1 MTPLRKPTLVKI
13 CGQTSAASA
22 EASLAMGASFL
33 GFIFHR
39 SSPRSITPER
49 AAGIKTHSARRV
61 GVFVRQGAAEICD
74 IMQRA
79 GLHYAQLHG
88 RQSVED
94 AQSIGAERV
103 IRVLWPQACAD
114 PAELQ
119 QQLDTWAPHCAYFL
133 LDAGRSPGA
142 GGTGQSLD
150 VAQFSQLRI
159 PRPWFLAGGLSARNL
174 PGILTHCAPDG
185 IDLNTG
191 VELAPGL
198 KHPPLILSALC
209 ALSRRA

>member
-1 MTPLRKPTLVKI
+1 MTPPRCKPIVKI

-39 SSPRSITPER
+39 SSPRCITPER
-49 AAGIKTHSARRV
+49 AAAISTHSARRV
-61 GVFVRQGAAEICD
+61 GVFVRQTAPEILET
-74 IMQRA
+74 MQRA
-79 GLHYAQLHG
+79 RLHYAQFHG
-88 RQSVED
+88 RQSIED
-94 AQSIGAERV
+94 AQRIGAQRV

-114 PAELQ
+114 MAELQ
-119 QQLDTWAPHCAYFL
+119 HLLDTWAPHCAYFL
-133 LDAGRSPGA
+133 LDAGRAPGA

-150 VAQFSQLRI
+150 VAQLAQLRI
-159 PRPWFLAGGLSARNL
+159 PRPWFLAGGLSAANL
-174 PGILTHCAPDG
+174 PLLLTRCMPDG

-198 KHPPLILSALC
+198 KHPALILA
-209 ALSRRA
+209 AMRAIPR

>member
-1 MTPLRKPTLVKI
+1 MNASRPKPFIKI

-39 SSPRSITPER
+39 SSPRCISPER
-49 AAGIKTHSARRV
+49 AAGISTHSARRV
-61 GVFVRQGAAEICD
+61 GVFVRQQAAEIRET
-74 IMQRA
+74 MQRA

-94 AQSIGAERV
+94 AQRIGPERV

-114 PAELQ
+114 TAELQ
-119 QQLDTWAPHCAYFL
+119 RLLDAWAPHCAYFL
-133 LDAGRSPGA
+133 LDAGSAPGS
-142 GGTGQSLD
+142 GGTGRALE
-150 VAQFSQLRI
+150 VAQLAQLRI
-159 PRPWFLAGGLSARNL
+159 PRPWLLAGGLSAGNIPRAL
-174 PGILTHCAPDG
+174 AQCAPDG
-185 IDLNTG
+185 LDLNTG

-198 KHPPLILSALC
+198 KHPPLILAAMRAL
-209 ALSRRA
+209 RG

>member
-1 MTPLRKPTLVKI
+1 MSQRQKTPLVKI

-49 AAGIKTHSARRV
+49 AAGISTHSARRV
-61 GVFVRQGAAEICD
+61 GVFVRQGAAEIRD
-74 IMQRA
+74 TMQRA

-88 RQSVED
+88 RQSIAD

-103 IRVLWPQACAD
+103 IRVLWPQSCAG

-119 QQLDTWAPHCAYFL
+119 SQLDAWAPHCAYFL
-133 LDAGRSPGA
+133 LDAGKNPGD
-142 GGTGQSLD
+142 GGTGQALE
-150 VAQFSQLRI
+150 VAQLARLRM
-159 PRPWFLAGGLSARNL
+159 PRPWFLAGGLTAQNL
-174 PGILTHCAPDG
+174 PLLLTHCTPDG
-185 IDLNTG
+185 IDLNSG

-198 KHPPLILSALC
+198 KHPPLILAALRT
-209 ALSRRA
+209 LLR